1 MYPVRCSLLELFV
14 RVRIEDSPKFSISII
29 DFRASRPPSEER
41 TDEAQELMERDRSG
55 DLVKT
60 GQRRLVMSRRAAISL
75 SLAARI
81 YLTSGL
87 FTSLLFFIFAYTD
100 MTRAQAPP
108 PPITSSGLNTQVS
121 APIPINGKTQYDIT
135 GGTRFGTNLFHSFG
149 QFNVPTNNIANFL
162 NDTPHLATSNILGR
176 VTGPNPSSIFGTIKT
191 TDFGNA
197 NLFLMNP
204 AGIIFGPNASL
215 SVGGSVTF
223 TTANYLRLA
232 ELDGVK
238 GIFHADPALTS
249 VLTSAPVIAFGF
261 LSSNPA
267 TISVQ
272 GSNLSVPTGQ
282 SLSLVGGNQ
291 GFMYA
296 DPDTGNLVSVP
307 NGFTVAGA
315 RLSAPNGQIQLASAA
330 SPGEFLLSNLQP
342 APNINGVSF
351 SSFGTVNLA
360 PGSTIDVSGT
370 ETVSIRGGQFVL
382 SMNDSVLNT
391 SASKPATHT
400 VSLSTGSS
408 TISSNSASEP
418 GSDIQITAANIQM
431 DGASVTSQT
440 IGSGPGGNISVT
452 GQNINLANG
461 AQIVSSTTGAGDGG
475 NISISATETLSLS
488 GFDTTGTLPGL
499 STGYVLSPDT
509 GLPLVTSGVFTT
521 TSAMGNCPG
530 CSKGGAIQITA
541 PTIALDNAGAVAT
554 ITSGDGRGGDI
565 TLNGG
570 ILNLTGAA
578 QLWSSAGQDPVT
590 FEFRGSGNG
599 GDIKVT
605 AANSVLISGGNP
617 DLFANSIINSTALNT
632 GRGGNIFIT
641 APNVSLQGGATVLSS
656 TFGSGA
662 GGEIAISAANRLSV
676 LGLDEIFGIPSN
688 ISSLAGSSGNGGAI
702 TVNAGSVALAGSGR
716 IHTES
721 FDVGNA
727 GDVTLQVQGNLS
739 ITGLGVIDSA
749 AHSSSSGN
757 ISVRAN
763 TVTIAGHVGGPLLGQ
778 GPFQASQIVNA
789 GGSATGDIDINAR
802 QLLLTD
808 GARINSDTGFGAPG
822 AIRIAATESVTVSDG
837 AKVRMDTSSAS
848 SGGGLMDITA
858 PAITLDQGILQTLT
872 VGRTDAASINLQAD
886 NLTLSGGFIDSSTRS
901 GSGARGGDVTIA
913 VTDKFVTTGQFTGS
927 GTDSPRPA
935 GISTFTGSLG
945 GNAGSISISAG
956 AVDVSAGARINS
968 SSDSPGGGGAMTITA
983 GNFIS
988 LQGSGTG
995 LLSEANKAGPGG
1007 TIILQAPQVQIT
1019 DGAVVSAKSTG
1030 SGAAG
1035 SVTIEGP
1042 ASPAQSVVIQG
1053 PGSGI
1058 FTEAH
1063 GTGHGGSII
1072 ASAHQVELT
1081 KQAKLSATTTG
1092 AGDAGDVLV
1101 QGGVVSLLSGARLES
1116 GSIKRTPTSPAP
1128 TGQGGTVTVEG
1139 IASPATAIVLSGPGS
1154 GIFTTAEGSGTGGN
1168 ITMTASQSVTL
1179 TNGASIAAS
1188 STGPAD
1194 AGNIHIDAGNSFFMQ
1209 DSSVTTSATQASGGD
1224 ISVQATSIFRMINSQ
1239 MTASVQQGSNTFGGN
1254 ITIDPEFVI
1263 LQNQSQ
1269 ILATAVEGTGGNI
1282 LIVTPVF
1289 LADQTSMVD
1298 ASSQFGRS
1306 GTVTIQSPTS
1316 QLAGTLAT
1324 LPQSVRQA
1332 AALTTVR
1339 CAAQMGGQAS
1349 SFVVAGRDTLPTE
1362 PGGWLMSALA
1372 TASADAGE
1380 RGLSGLSAPGRPGT
1394 PSHQTD
1400 PREQTDPTPV
1410 LPLRRMTPTGFLTQA
1425 FAIEGTAGCGS

>member
-1 MYPVRCSLLELFV
+1 MV
-14 RVRIEDSPKFSISII
+14 K
-29 DFRASRPPSEER
+29 
-41 TDEAQELMERDRSG
+41 ERDRSG

-87 FTSLLFFIFAYTD
+87 FTSLLFLVCAYTD
-100 MTRAQAPP
+100 MARAQAPL

-204 AGIIFGPNASL
+204 AGIIFGPNTSL

-232 ELDGVK
+232 EAGGTNA
-238 GIFHADPALTS
+238 GIFHADPNLTS

-307 NGFTVAGA
+307 NGFPVAGA

-391 SASKPATHT
+391 SASEPATHM

-408 TISSNSASEP
+408 IISSNSASEP

-452 GQNINLANG
+452 RQNINLANG

-499 STGYVLSPDT
+499 STGYVFSPDT

-541 PTIALDNAGAVAT
+541 PTITLDNAGAVAT

-656 TFGSGA
+656 TFGSGT
-662 GGEIAISAANRLSV
+662 GGEIAISASNRLSV

-688 ISSLAGSSGNGGAI
+688 LSSLAGSSGNGGAI

-749 AHSSSSGN
+749 ASSSSSGN
-757 ISVRAN
+757 ISVSAD

-808 GARINSDTGFGAPG
+808 GARINSDAGFGAPG

-1042 ASPAQSVVIQG
+1042 ASPAESILID
-1053 PGSGI
+1053 GSGSGV
-1058 FTEAH
+1058 FTATS
-1063 GTGHGGSII
+1063 GTGAGGDMFLHANSVTL
-1072 ASAHQVELT
+1072 QNGGT
-1081 KQAKLSATTTG
+1081 LSATSTG
-1092 AGDAGDVLV
+1092 TAATAV
-1101 QGGVVSLLSGARLES
+1101 GGTIGITATDSVSL
-1116 GSIKRTPTSPAP
+1116 
-1128 TGQGGTVTVEG
+1128 TG
-1139 IASPATAIVLSGPGS
+1139 
-1154 GIFTTAEGSGTGGN
+1154 
-1168 ITMTASQSVTL
+1168 
-1179 TNGASIAAS
+1179 GASIAAS
-1188 STGPAD
+1188 SSGPAH
-1194 AGNIHIDAGNSFFMQ
+1194 AGNIAIDAGHSFFMQ

-1224 ISVQATSIFRMINSQ
+1224 ISVQASSLFRMINSR

-1289 LADQTSMVD
+1289 LRDQTSIVD

-1372 TASADAGE
+1372 TASAGAGE
-1380 RGLSGLSAPGRPGT
+1380 RGLSGLSAPDRPGT

-1425 FAIEGTAGCGS
+1425 FAIEGAAGCGS

>member
-1 MYPVRCSLLELFV
+1 M
-14 RVRIEDSPKFSISII
+14 K
-29 DFRASRPPSEER
+29 A
-41 TDEAQELMERDRSG
+41 RDRPV

-60 GQRRLVMSRRAAISL
+60 GQRGLVMSRRAKIRL
-75 SLAARI
+75 SLPAR
-81 YLTSGL
+81 LTGGL
-87 FTSLLFFIFAYTD
+87 FTSLLFLVCAYTE

-121 APIPINGKTQYDIT
+121 APIPINGRTQYDIS
-135 GGTRFGTNLFHSFG
+135 GGTRAGTNLFHSFG

-162 NDTPHLATSNILGR
+162 NDTPNLATSNILGR

-215 SVGGSVTF
+215 NVGGSATF

-232 ELDGVK
+232 EAGGTNG
-238 GIFHADPALTS
+238 GIFHANPNLTS
-249 VLTSAPVIAFGF
+249 VLTTAPVTAFGF

-291 GFMYA
+291 GFTYT
-296 DPDTGNLVSVP
+296 DPDSGNSVSVL
-307 NGFTVAGA
+307 NSFTVAGA
-315 RLSAPNGQIQLASAA
+315 RLSAPNGQIQLASVA
-330 SPGEFLLSNLQP
+330 SPGEFLVPSLQP
-342 APNINGVSF
+342 APNINSASF
-351 SSFGTVNLA
+351 SSFGSVNLA
-360 PGSTIDVSGT
+360 LGSTIDISGT

-382 SMNDSVLNT
+382 SLNDTVLNT
-391 SASKPATHT
+391 SASASAPHT
-400 VSLSTGSS
+400 ILLSAGSS
-408 TISSNSASEP
+408 IITSNSTPEA
-418 GSDIQITAANIQM
+418 GSDIQIAAANIQM
-431 DGASVTSQT
+431 DGAAVTSQT

-475 NISISATETLSLS
+475 NISISATEAVSLS
-488 GFDTTGTLPGL
+488 GFDTTETLPGL
-499 STGYVLSPDT
+499 STGYVFSPDT

-541 PTIALDNAGAVAT
+541 STITLDNAGAVAT
-554 ITSGDGRGGDI
+554 ITSGDGQGGDI

-570 ILNLTGAA
+570 VLNLTGAA

-590 FEFRGSGNG
+590 FESRGSGNG

-605 AANSVLISGGNP
+605 AANSVLVSGGNP

-632 GRGGNIFIT
+632 GHGGNIFIT

-656 TFGSGA
+656 AFGSGT
-662 GGEIAISAANRLSV
+662 GGDIAISASNQLSV
-676 LGLDEIFGIPSN
+676 LGLDEIVGIPSN

-702 TVNAGSVALAGSGR
+702 TVDAGSVALASSGS

-739 ITGLGVIDSA
+739 ITDLGVIDSA

-757 ISVRAN
+757 ITVSAD
-763 TVTIAGHVGGPLLGQ
+763 TVTVAGHVGGPLLGQ

-802 QLLLTD
+802 QILLTD
-808 GARINSDTGFGAPG
+808 GARIRINSDAGFGAPG
-822 AIRIAATESVTVSDG
+822 TIRIAATESVTVSDG
-837 AKVRMDTSSAS
+837 AKVLRMDTSSAS
-848 SGGGLMDITA
+848 SGGGLIDITA

-872 VGRTDAASINLQAD
+872 VGRTDAAPINLQAD

-913 VTDKFVTTGQFTGS
+913 VTDLFVATGQFTGS

-956 AVDVSAGARINS
+956 TVEVSAGARINS
-968 SSDSPGGGGAMTITA
+968 SSDSPGGGGAITITA

-988 LQGSGTG
+988 LQGPGTG

-1007 TIILQAPQVQIT
+1007 SIILQAPHVQIT
-1019 DGAVVSAKSTG
+1019 DNAVVSASSTG
-1030 SGAAG
+1030 SGSAG

-1042 ASPAQSVVIQG
+1042 ASPAQSIRIDG
-1053 PGSGI
+1053 PGSG
-1058 FTEAH
+1058 
-1063 GTGHGGSII
+1063 
-1072 ASAHQVELT
+1072 V
-1081 KQAKLSATTTG
+1081 
-1092 AGDAGDVLV
+1092 
-1101 QGGVVSLLSGARLES
+1101 
-1116 GSIKRTPTSPAP
+1116 
-1128 TGQGGTVTVEG
+1128 
-1139 IASPATAIVLSGPGS
+1139 
-1154 GIFTTAEGSGTGGN
+1154 FTTAEGSGTGGN

-1179 TNGASIAAS
+1179 THGASAAAS
-1188 STGPAD
+1188 STGPAN
-1194 AGNIHIDAGNSFFMQ
+1194 AGNIAIDAGNSFFMQ
-1209 DSSVTTSATQASGGD
+1209 DSSITTSATQASGGD
-1224 ISVQATSIFRMINSQ
+1224 ISVRATSIFRMINSQ
-1239 MTASVQQGSNTFGGN
+1239 MTASVQQGSSTFGGN
-1254 ITIDPEFVI
+1254 ITIDPAFVI

-1289 LADQTSMVD
+1289 LADQTSVVD

-1332 AALTTVR
+1332 AALNTVR
-1339 CAAQMGGQAS
+1339 CAAQMSGQAS
-1349 SFVVAGRDTLPTE
+1349 SFVVAERDTLPAE
-1362 PGGWLMSALA
+1362 PGWWMMSALA
-1372 TASADAGE
+1372 TASAGAGE

-1394 PSHQTD
+1394 PSHPTD
-1400 PREQTDPTPV
+1400 PIDQTDPTPI
-1410 LPLRRMTPTGFLTQA
+1410 LSLRQMTPAGFLTQA
-1425 FAIEGTAGCGS
+1425 FAVEGTASCGS